1 MIGVINMGLFDKFSS
16 KDEKVKLSKEEAFA
30 AISLVAIAADGV
42 ITEEEARGMFVQF
55 YRMKTFSGFS
65 DNQMSSMLNK
75 LINIIKKQGLEAL
88 VNLAKESLP
97 ENMKATAFAVAT
109 DLALADGEIAEE
121 EKKLLTKVQQSL
133 GIPEDEGVKIIEVMM
148 IKNRG

>member
-1 MIGVINMGLFDKFSS
+1 MGLFDKFSS

-30 AISLVAIAADGV
+30 AVSLVAIAASCV

-55 YRMKTFSGFS
+55 YRMRTFAGYN

-75 LINIIKKQGLEAL
+75 LINIIKKQGLDAL
-88 VNLAKESLP
+88 VGLAKESLP
-97 ENMKATAFAVAT
+97 ENMRATAFAVAT

-121 EKKLLTKVQQSL
+121 EKRLLTKVQQSL
-133 GIPEDEGVKIIEVMM
+133 GLPEDEAVKIIEVMM
-148 IKNRG
+148 IKNKG

>member
-1 MIGVINMGLFDKFSS
+1 MGLFDKFGS
-16 KDEKVKLSKEEAFA
+16 KEEKAKLSKEEAFA
-30 AISLVAIAADGV
+30 AVSLVSVAADGV
-42 ITEEEARGMFVQF
+42 ITEEEARGLFVQL
-55 YRMKTFSGFS
+55 YRMKMFSGYS

-88 VNLAKESLP
+88 VIMSKESLP
-97 ENMKATAFAVAT
+97 ENLKDTAFAVAT

-121 EKKLLTKVQQSL
+121 EKKLLTKIQQSL
-133 GIPEDEGVKIIEVMM
+133 GIPEEEAVKIIEVMM

>member
-1 MIGVINMGLFDKFSS
+1 MGLFDKFSS

-30 AISLVAIAADGV
+30 AVSLVAIAADGV

-55 YRMKTFSGFS
+55 YRMRTFAGYN

-75 LINIIKKQGLEAL
+75 LINIIKKQGLDAL
-88 VNLAKESLP
+88 VGLAKESLP
-97 ENMKATAFAVAT
+97 ENMRATAFAVAT

-133 GIPEDEGVKIIEVMM
+133 GLPEDEAVKIIEVMM
-148 IKNRG
+148 IKNKG

>member
-1 MIGVINMGLFDKFSS
+1 MGLFDKFSS

-30 AISLVAIAADGV
+30 AVSLVAIAADGV

-55 YRMKTFSGFS
+55 YRMRTFAGYN

-75 LINIIKKQGLEAL
+75 LINIIKKQGLDAL
-88 VNLAKESLP
+88 VGLAKESLP
-97 ENMKATAFAVAT
+97 ENMRATAFAVAT

-121 EKKLLTKVQQSL
+121 EKRLLTKVQQSL
-133 GIPEDEGVKIIEVMM
+133 GLPEDEAVKIIEVMM
-148 IKNRG
+148 IKNKG